1 MRIIAFLLT
10 LFMGVYVAS
19 FFKTSETAPCKNSEN
34 NSLNVSGKFSIL
46 SSKGWDNID
55 TSRNYSLQE
64 AENLIGKQVR
74 NRSDNNAKCPKTY
87 GNCLEL
93 FKGETGKIVNILPS
107 ENESFLIEIKW
118 DSKWNYPEDSFVTY
132 AGKELSFEIVE

>member
-19 FFKTSETAPCKNSEN
+19 FFKTSVTPCKDSEN
-34 NSLNVSGKFSIL
+34 NLSKISGNFSTF
-46 SSKGWDNID
+46 SPKGWHNID
-55 TSRNYSLQE
+55 TSRNYSSHE

-74 NRSDNNAKCPKTY
+74 NRSGNNAKCPKTF

-93 FKGETGKIVNILPS
+93 FKGETGKVVNILPS
-107 ENESFLIEIKW
+107 VNESFLIEIKW
-118 DSKWNYPEDSFVTY
+118 DSRWNNPEDSFVTY
-132 AGKELSFEIVE
+132 AGKELSFEIVD